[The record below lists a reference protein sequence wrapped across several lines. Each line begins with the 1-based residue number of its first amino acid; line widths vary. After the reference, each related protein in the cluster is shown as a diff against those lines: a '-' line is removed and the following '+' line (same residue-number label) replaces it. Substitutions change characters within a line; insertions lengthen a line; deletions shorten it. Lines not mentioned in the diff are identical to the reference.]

1 MMWFRKALG
10 GQSVQRQTTFRP
22 RLESLEDRVTPSI
35 AVTTSLLSGA
45 VADVPVATT
54 SGQIQMEAPPVAIPI
69 VHGASGLGWGSLYT
83 GITIKGQ
90 ALDASG
96 ARLIQVGYAQDPMS
110 SDIDLFVGYTLL
122 SDGSGS
128 GTLFNFAGMN
138 TKGAGVDVDATGI
151 IYTAGTQGS
160 QGFMMRVE
168 NDLATVDWAAT
179 AGLNLPSAKL
189 DTAGT
194 NLYVGGADV
203 GAHSSD
209 VLVVKL
215 NDLANPA
222 GPHQVY
228 YDIRSSGAG
237 TSKVNGITVDANGRA
252 DLATSTIFENMGR
265 TTYSPGFNQVEPDG
279 TNKPG
284 WGFLVSG
291 DMNGVALAPD
301 GTWITVGNYKAD
313 GDAVQS
319 TTAVRMVNNIQGLD
333 FNADTQWG
341 WIFTFAAD
349 ASANSVA
356 IDSNGD
362 YYYGG
367 SLANAPDP
375 TNMLYIKNS
384 GVDGATQLDGFT
396 IIFGPG
402 QTGVVYAI
410 TLDGLGNA
418 YVAGTLDADG
428 VIVQVTGI

>member
-1 MMWFRKALG
+1 MWFRKALVR
-10 GQSVQRQTTFRP
+10 QSVQHRTTFRP
-22 RLESLEDRVTPSI
+22 KLESLEDRVTPSI
-35 AVTTSLLSGA
+35 SVTSSLLSA
-45 VADVPVATT
+45 VPDVPVATT

-96 ARLIQVGYAQDPMS
+96 ARLIQVGYAQDPVS

-151 IYTAGTQGS
+151 IYAAGTQGS

-168 NDLATVDWAAT
+168 TDLATVDWAAT
-179 AGLNLPSAKL
+179 AGLNLTGAKL

-194 NLYVGGADV
+194 NLYVGGADA
-203 GAHSSD
+203 GSHATD
-209 VLVVKL
+209 NLAVKL

-228 YDIRSSGAG
+228 YDIRSSGVG
-237 TSKVNGITVDANGRA
+237 PSRVQGITVDANGRA
-252 DLATSTIFENMGR
+252 DLATSVDTGDPQNPMYNPSII
-265 TTYSPGFNQVEPDG
+265 QVEPDG
-279 TNKPG
+279 SNKPG
-284 WGFLVSG
+284 WYFIGQG

-301 GTWITVGNYKAD
+301 GTWILVGNIAGANKDVISVKMA
-313 GDAVQS
+313 
-319 TTAVRMVNNIQGLD
+319 NNIQGDPVAD
-333 FNADTQWG
+333 FPWG
-341 WIFTFAAD
+341 GGWVFDFGAD
-349 ASANSVA
+349 ATANAVA
-356 IDSNGD
+356 IDNNGD

-396 IIFGPG
+396 IVFGPG